1 LLLVLIKLG
10 GIMKPLRKQ
19 GIIIFSILALVLAA
33 CGGSTTEE
41 TAEETTPEVVET
53 LDSPAVTTASS
64 VETGVGV
71 TSEPCPEEIGGVP
84 TGADPS
90 KGCIYLGML
99 NDYTGPYAAVAP
111 ALETAQRGFWLW
123 ANSTGG
129 IGDYSVAIIEGADT
143 SFNPQKHLEQYNAQ
157 RDQVAA
163 LAMSLGTNQ
172 TLFIL
177 DEMDK
182 DNMVAAP
189 MSWYSGWSYKSLD
202 RGLVVEFGAAYCA
215 DGMNALDWAIASLP
229 VDIKTIGIMGFAG
242 DYGGD
247 WAQGIK
253 YAAERNG
260 ITVAWEYLPPTL
272 EFDVAQAVG
281 LMVTQPVDAYFP
293 AVGPGEMAQV
303 AGGAFQQ
310 GLTPIAMMAAPSYN
324 DAFVQ
329 EGFPLKPLFESGSM
343 YSMAW
348 VAPYEADTA
357 AHATMRATF
366 AQMGIESAS
375 SFLVAGWSSQYHLK
389 GVLEAAVKGGDLT
402 RAGIRRAAANV
413 YVESDGMMQT
423 RELGQNRADN
433 DSYINIPDGSIGSG
447 ARLLAPSYVGP
458 SAESYDWTSGPCA

>member
-1 LLLVLIKLG
+1 
-10 GIMKPLRKQ
+10 MKPLRKQ

-33 CGGSTTEE
+33 CGGG
-41 TAEETTPEVVET
+41 TAEETVEETVETVVET
-53 LDSPAVTTASS
+53 LDSPAVTTATS
-64 VETGVGV
+64 VKTGVGV
-71 TSEPCPEEIGGVP
+71 TAEPCPEAVGGVP

-111 ALETAQRGFWLW
+111 ALETAQRAFWLW
-123 ANSTGG
+123 ANTAGG
-129 IGDYSVAIIEGADT
+129 IGDYSVAIVEGGDT
-143 SFNPQKHLEQYNAQ
+143 SYNPQKHLEVYNSQ
-157 RDQVAA
+157 RDKVAA
-163 LAMSLGTNQ
+163 LAMSLGTPQ

-182 DNMVAAP
+182 DSMVGAP
-189 MSWYSGWSYKSLD
+189 MSWYSGWSYKSVD
-202 RGLVVEFGAAYCA
+202 KGLVVEFGSAYCA

-242 DYGGD
+242 DYGND
-247 WAQGIK
+247 WAAGINV
-253 YAAERNG
+253 AAKKNG

-293 AVGPGEMAQV
+293 AVGPTQMAQV
-303 AGGAFQQ
+303 AGGAYQQ

-324 DAFVQ
+324 DAFVK
-329 EGFPLKPLFESGSM
+329 EGFPLKALFESGAM

-348 VAPYEADTA
+348 VAPYEADTT
-357 AHATMRATF
+357 AHQTMRATL
-366 AQMGIESAS
+366 AQMGVESAS

-389 GVLEAAVKGGDLT
+389 GVLEAAYKGGDLT
-402 RAGIRRAAANV
+402 REGIRRAAANV

-433 DSYINIPDGSIGSG
+433 DSYINIPDGSIASG

-458 SAESYDWTSGPCA
+458 TAESYDWTSGPCA